1 MSKGK
6 KKKKTRAFLQTMG
19 KYLPSICRALGC
31 RKTGNEES
39 VKSYERRGGKG
50 QEVQVSSV
58 PTLTH
63 RECGGITSSV
73 RVAGTQGCPPDLRSA
88 YLMYFDLSSC
98 SNNTDL

>member
-6 KKKKTRAFLQTMG
+6 KKKKTRAFLHPMG

-39 VKSYERRGGKG
+39 VKSYERRGEKG
-50 QEVQVSSV
+50 RKFRSAQFQPSH
-58 PTLTH
+58 TGNA
-63 RECGGITSSV
+63 GGITSSV
-73 RVAGTQGCPPDLRSA
+73 RVAGTQGCPPDLRSS

-98 SNNTDL
+98 SNNTGL